1 MASQEDLSAAALLVE
16 KVELEK
22 QLDALQVM
30 LNTVTEQ
37 RDGYRAH
44 VESFSVEALRLK
56 EESNLLHAQN
66 ASLAEQLSAM
76 EQEQVEV
83 RTKWSGELD
92 QASRQFEEMRQQ
104 LVSPADLEAM
114 RLKMVADAEAP
125 WRDRCEKLE
134 AQVESERE
142 AVRLLRRESE
152 AQRTALEATA
162 NERLAEIKHQEA
174 RHMVVEA
181 ELRARLE
188 ALHDVSGGQ
197 IRGEPTDEVT
207 GRRTARENTEL
218 TARNERLLEEIDEL
232 RREADGLRAVRE
244 QLLQAQAAR
253 DAEDQAADRLRRAD
267 KESLERK
274 ASHLQNELDAA
285 TVAHDR
291 LHERVLRLETD
302 ARTLRGQLDDAQH
315 EAATEKGAA
324 KTKVAEVQRDVERLK
339 VEMGRRAMEAA
350 RRESV
355 LQASRDELAEQLAK
369 AQRDAMATTARARDE
384 EGGKVKKL
392 EAERQ
397 RLLKELA
404 SQEAAAAAAAAR
416 ERDRHEG
423 TLGECAALK
432 AELHGAVIEKVTA
445 LEEAERLRRRGAAD
459 SERLSAVT
467 SELHALRLEHSGVT
481 VALKRLEEGEAAHV
495 AAQERM
501 QTQLHSAV
509 REAKV
514 AKSKAAADVSELA
527 SKLHRTR
534 KQWGRE
540 KAAMR
545 LVEDKGARRADSL
558 RRENIRNRAEGE
570 KLRAERD
577 AARRGATL
585 SMLSAAGEL
594 PADLQTLIASDT
606 ALADELKQMK
616 AKAESLQQ

>member
-1 MASQEDLSAAALLVE
+1 MVAIERGEEREARRRARESRPGAEEQQQLRDLVARVSRRVLRGRPLSVPWQRGAQAFERARRRGNSPQRHTMASQEDLSAAALLVE

-76 EQEQVEV
+76 EQEQAEA

-291 LHERVLRLETD
+291 LHERVLRLETE

-315 EAATEKGAA
+315 EAMTEKGAA

-369 AQRDAMATTARARDE
+369 AQRDAMATTRARDE

-459 SERLSAVT
+459 SE
-467 SELHALRLEHSGVT
+467 SG
-481 VALKRLEEGEAAHV
+481 
-495 AAQERM
+495 
-501 QTQLHSAV
+501 
-509 REAKV
+509 
-514 AKSKAAADVSELA
+514 
-527 SKLHRTR
+527 
-534 KQWGRE
+534 
-540 KAAMR
+540 
-545 LVEDKGARRADSL
+545 
-558 RRENIRNRAEGE
+558 
-570 KLRAERD
+570 
-577 AARRGATL
+577 
-585 SMLSAAGEL
+585 
-594 PADLQTLIASDT
+594 
-606 ALADELKQMK
+606 
-616 AKAESLQQ
+616 